1 MPAAN
6 SPGSLDA
13 ATRGFRDLAL
23 RRHAYYLDLLKSGR
37 WRHYFSEQEFAERL
51 RDVMTV
57 TRAWNGLAKASDKA
71 SDPRPTPIQSAKSA
85 A

>member
-1 MPAAN
+1 MPATH

-13 ATRGFRDLAL
+13 ATRGFRDLAM

-51 RDVMTV
+51 RDVIV
-57 TRAWNGLAKASDKA
+57 LTRTWDGLAQASEA
-71 SDPRPTPIQSAKSA
+71 QPSAMQSTKSA

>member
-1 MPAAN
+1 MPATH

-13 ATRGFRDLAL
+13 ATRGFRDLAM

-37 WRHYFSEQEFAERL
+37 WRRYFSELEFAERL
-51 RDVMTV
+51 RDVIV
-57 TRAWNGLAKASDKA
+57 LTRTWNGLANASEA
-71 SDPRPTPIQSAKSA
+71 QPTPMQSTKSA

>member
-1 MPAAN
+1 MPATD

-13 ATRGFRDLAL
+13 ATRGFRDLAM

-37 WRHYFSEQEFAERL
+37 WRRYFSEMEFAAHL
-51 RDVMTV
+51 REVMIV
-57 TRAWNGLAKASDKA
+57 TRAWDGLAKVDKA
-71 SDPRPTPIQSAKSA
+71 PPTLMQNAKSA